1 MAFSGTVILLLLG
14 AMLLHLPAWA
24 GDRLQHAM
32 GNVRVGFA
40 VTLFGEVDLQD
51 AKVAIETWCDEL
63 GKLMNLQPHAM
74 IFANLAEVK
83 TLVKNRAVDLVVL
96 DALDYLHLQGQK
108 YLEPVLTGMVN
119 GQVGYDFILV
129 AHHNTGISQLSQLR
143 GKVLNL
149 QGIRGTDAIPRL
161 WLDALLREQ
170 GLASST
176 AFFSKIKTVKK
187 SSQAVLPVFFSKV
200 DAAVIT
206 REDYN
211 TLVEL
216 NPQIGQSLAIIASS
230 PRYLQSLL
238 TVRKNLP
245 DDVKEQIIAASLK
258 LSGYPRGCQILN
270 LFRTGGVTPLKPAYL
285 KSLQGLTTKSR

>member
-1 MAFSGTVILLLLG
+1 MKPGNLVILLLLG
-14 AMLLHLPAWA
+14 AVLLDLPGWA
-24 GDRLQHAM
+24 GDMTQHAV

-51 AKVAIETWCDEL
+51 AKVAMETWSDEL
-63 GKLMNLQPHAM
+63 GKLMNLQPHAL

-83 TLVKNRAVDLVVL
+83 TLIKNRALDLVVL
-96 DALDYLHLQGQK
+96 DALDYLHLQGQE

-119 GQVGYDFILV
+119 GQLGYDFILV
-129 AHHNTGISQLSQLR
+129 AHRNIGISQLSQLR
-143 GKVLNL
+143 GKTLNL

-170 GLASST
+170 GLTNSA

-187 SSQAVLPVFFSKV
+187 SSQAVLPVFFNKV

-206 REDYN
+206 REAYN

-238 TVRKNLP
+238 TVRKDLP

-258 LSGYPRGCQILN
+258 LSSYPRGCQILN
-270 LFRTGGVTPLKPAYL
+270 LFRTGGVTRFKPSYL
-285 KSLQGLTTKSR
+285 KSLQELTTKAR